1 LRGRECGSSWT
12 SPLLFPSLFC
22 LGGALAVF
30 LELEEGEASEGGG
43 GGMEVVRKEKGFAVA
58 VERVSFPSRSPRIGK
73 QLSQLLSRARARLSL
88 SVCCNCLPAPIR
100 ATCAR
105 AALPFQR
112 RKRSARKRGA
122 GEQEQ
127 REEREAQ
134 QHVVTSQGAEPA
146 FSSSASLLLFSTCLC
161 SIRLVSRGSLGSTL
175 SPFSKNREEREREQM
190 HRGPGRERVEK
201 GESETILRR
210 QWRRVARARLCILF
224 GRACER
230 AVRHCS
236 LCRRLLSDDSGRAQ
250 RRRREEEQHARLSAC
265 VPACEKG
272 GCN

>member
-43 GGMEVVRKEKGFAVA
+43 GVEVVRKEKGFAVA

-88 SVCCNCLPAPIR
+88 SVCCNCGLPAPIR

-127 REEREAQ
+127 REGKRSAAACGDI
-134 QHVVTSQGAEPA
+134 TGCRACFFFLR
-146 FSSSASLLLFSTCLC
+146 FSSSFFHLSVFDSTRLSWEPREHTFSFLEK
-161 SIRLVSRGSLGSTL
+161 SR
-175 SPFSKNREEREREQM
+175 RERK
-190 HRGPGRERVEK
+190 RANASR
-201 GESETILRR
+201 S
-210 QWRRVARARLCILF
+210 RARESRKRRKRNHSSPPMASRRSSEALHFVRKGL
-224 GRACER
+224 RASG
-230 AVRHCS
+230 AP
-236 LCRRLLSDDSGRAQ
+236 LLS
-250 RRRREEEQHARLSAC
+250 LP
-265 VPACEKG
+265 PAAER
-272 GCN
+272 